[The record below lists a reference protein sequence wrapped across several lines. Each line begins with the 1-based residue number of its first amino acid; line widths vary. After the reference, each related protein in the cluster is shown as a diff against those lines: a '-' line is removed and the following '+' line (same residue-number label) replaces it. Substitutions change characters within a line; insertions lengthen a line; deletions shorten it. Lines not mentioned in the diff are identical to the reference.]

1 MHSYPENS
9 PEAAARVI
17 ALLLISDGH
26 VSRSEMDALYGLDI
40 ERELGLDPGAFARVL
55 RTLCEDLLMGT
66 HERRVLTGSVNA
78 ETLSALLNDVSNPE
92 LQDMVLHFASTAVA
106 ADHHVAAA
114 EAWIMEAAL
123 AQWRLGKAPTTQ
135 NATERALTM

>member
-1 MHSYPENS
+1 MPFTDWTSSANS
-9 PEAAARVI
+9 
-17 ALLLISDGH
+17 ALP
-26 VSRSEMDALYGLDI
+26 
-40 ERELGLDPGAFARVL
+40 PGAFARVL

-92 LQDMVLHFASTAVA
+92 LQDMVLHFASTAAA